1 MLDERSSFTQ
11 KLCEPRVLGWIAVA
25 FVLILWE
32 AIVAIAHLNPIYLP
46 RPTQILI
53 ALVSM
58 LKTGG
63 LLNDLL
69 ATLGVFSGA
78 SPFPW

>member
-32 AIVAIAHLNPIYLP
+32 AIVAIAHLE
-46 RPTQILI
+46 
-53 ALVSM
+53 S
-58 LKTGG
+58 
-63 LLNDLL
+63 DLL
-69 ATLGVFSGA
+69 AAPNTDPYCACKHAQDRWSA
-78 SPFPW
+78 E